1 MLRMPNYHLLY
12 FQTDKQNVIDEKI
25 FVMVDE
31 AFSKED
37 DEVAKILDISPI
49 TVRTRRTKLKSKLL

>member
-1 MLRMPNYHLLY
+1 MPNYHLLY

>member
-12 FQTDKQNVIDEKI
+12 FQTDKKNVIDEKI

-31 AFSKED
+31 SFSKKD
-37 DEVAKILDISPI
+37 DDVADILNISPV
-49 TVRTRRTKLKSKLL
+49 TVRTRRTKLKTKLV